1 MHLSWLGL
9 LLGGAYLALVGVQ
22 MFRVI
27 SRNSFGGIFSQE
39 FALWVLTLPLSPLS
53 EWLSK
58 TSNVGRTAIYIIAAL
73 LNATA
78 LYFLGMGLTWL
89 ALKVGGA

>member
-1 MHLSWLGL
+1 MHVSWLGL

-39 FALWVLTLPLSPLS
+39 FALWVLTLPLGALS
-53 EWLSK
+53 EWLFK
-58 TSNVGRTAIYIIAAL
+58 TSNVGRTAVYIVAAL
-73 LNATA
+73 FNAAA
-78 LYFLGMGLTWL
+78 LYFLGLGLTWL
-89 ALKVGGA
+89 VLKIGGA